1 VETVEG
7 TSGSTAAGV
16 SLPLRTLNTKR
27 QRDKLIAEVRIKLV
41 SLAQRAQ
48 EQLAAERARA
58 PATVIDVEKPEMDI
72 NRKKFV
78 DKGPRDH
85 KAFCE
90 QVINQT
96 RSAAGFQRLGGRY
109 WLAGQVHLG
118 ERPG

>member
-16 SLPLRTLNTKR
+16 SLPRRPLNTKR
-27 QRDKLIAEVRIKLV
+27 QREQLIAGERIKLV
-41 SLAQRAQ
+41 SLARKAN

-58 PATVIDVEKPEMDI
+58 PAAVIDVEKPEMDI
-72 NRKKFV
+72 NGKKFI

-90 QVINQT
+90 QVFKPNKK
-96 RSAAGFQRLGGRY
+96 RGA
-109 WLAGQVHLG
+109 VK
-118 ERPG
+118 